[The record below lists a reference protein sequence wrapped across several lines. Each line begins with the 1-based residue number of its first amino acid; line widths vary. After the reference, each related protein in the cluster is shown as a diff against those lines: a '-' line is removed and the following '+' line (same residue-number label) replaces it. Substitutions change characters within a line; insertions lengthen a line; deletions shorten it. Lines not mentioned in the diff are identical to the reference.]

1 MEDNVRVSD
10 QTHVTIPI
18 RNLIALLVFTVGIV
32 MGYFGLVNRISIL
45 ERQVAVQSTFIDENS
60 NFRIKWPL
68 GELGALPDDMMQNAA
83 IESIKERM
91 DDIKVLE
98 DELREQQI
106 ELNKQ
111 KARVDTIWENAGQ

>member
-1 MEDNVRVSD
+1 MEDTVRVSD

-83 IESIKERM
+83 IESIKDRM